1 MICERAEEDK
11 PKGCKK
17 GSGQNMKN
25 LNRNAGGR
33 RAAKKEKTIMI
44 VSSVFV
50 LGALTMTGIY
60 VNNNNKQSRND
71 GYNIDFSML
80 ENQIEN
86 PGTEEWN
93 EIQEQADNSFL
104 AVPEDD
110 LDYAPVEN
118 VDSGMV
124 EIPGLTDAVLPE
136 QAVQEKDRMEMPENV
151 NSAENIEDKQIA
163 DSTEESEITAKEV
176 MEQSAEDAIDQ
187 AAMLADA
194 GKPADSEVLS
204 FGEPDFEAGDTLV
217 WPVSGNVIIP
227 YSMDKTVFFP
237 TLAQYKCNPAMILAA
252 GEGDMIAA
260 VAGGR
265 VTDVF
270 FDEEIGNTV
279 TVDIGNGYEV
289 TYGQLKDIA
298 VSKGSYVAKD
308 GLIGYVAAPTI
319 YYSVEGTNAYF
330 KLTLNG
336 EPVDPLGQLQ

>member
-1 MICERAEEDK
+1 
-11 PKGCKK
+11 
-17 GSGQNMKN
+17 MKN
-25 LNRNAGGR
+25 LNRNAGSR

-60 VNNNNKQSRND
+60 VNNNDKKSQND

-80 ENQIEN
+80 ENQIEA
-86 PGTEEWN
+86 PGTGGGWN

-136 QAVQEKDRMEMPENV
+136 PAVQEKDRTEMPENV
-151 NSAENIEDKQIA
+151 NNAENIEGGQIA
-163 DSTEESEITAKEV
+163 GNAGEPETIAQEV
-176 MEQSAEDAIDQ
+176 TKQSAEDAIDQ

-194 GKPADSEVLS
+194 GKHTDSEVSS

-237 TLAQYKCNPAMILAA
+237 TLAQYKCNPAMILSA

-308 GLIGYVAAPTI
+308 ALIGYVAAPTI